1 MREVKWVYSFIR
13 GKNIFLM
20 MLAWLAGIV
29 SVVLLIV
36 EPKIISHI
44 VDNILK
50 PMFDDSSVSSG
61 EVLEQVVPLLL
72 IALAVVITRALL
84 KFWANVERDE
94 IAYRALLI
102 LREDLYEKDYMNDFE
117 EVLNKKLISI
127 NVFSLQEEIYNKK
140 QNLFNNLFNKN
151 I

>member
-1 MREVKWVYSFIR
+1 MREVKWVFSFIR
-13 GKNIFLM
+13 GKNIAWM
-20 MLAWLAGIV
+20 ILAWLAGIA

-50 PMFDDSSVSSG
+50 PMFADSSVPTK
-61 EVLEQVVPLLL
+61 EVLDQVVPLLL

-94 IAYRALLI
+94 VAYRALLI
-102 LREDLYEKDYMNDFE
+102 LREDL
-117 EVLNKKLISI
+117 
-127 NVFSLQEEIYNKK
+127 
-140 QNLFNNLFNKN
+140 
-151 I
+151 